1 MKIKPFFRW
10 YDLWIG
16 MYWDRYARVLY
27 VCPLPM
33 LGIAISLMPKRNAY
47 FASGVEMFPDGS
59 VVRHY
64 DVKSAYPESLINAS
78 YGKGG
83 K

>member
-1 MKIKPFFRW
+1 MKIRPFFRW

-16 MYWDRYARVLY
+16 MYWDRAARVLY

-33 LGIAISLMPKRNAY
+33 LGVAINLAPKIGY
-47 FASGVEMFPDGS
+47 FVGGGIEVFPDGS

-64 DVKSAYPESLINAS
+64 DMKSAYPESLKNAK
-78 YGKGG
+78 YGK
-83 K
+83 